1 MSKPIKNKM
10 KAVWRV
16 WNLPKFIMLQVTAIF
31 AIASLFVSASSVNAK
46 VIVTEQTKYYFV
58 LGRNG
63 KQIHSKLGRRGPWKI
78 RRKHAIAATVR
89 SYDIKNIQFEKRGTK
104 CIMSNVDVHLSLT
117 YYFPKWVNK
126 NKGSKKL
133 QKLWASFLEELVRH
147 EQVHGRIFKDTI
159 HQFEKELLRT
169 TGRLSDDCSGMV
181 KTAQDRLNKIDARGE
196 VRHGAFDRR
205 EKKATAKIRKLEKA
219 IAKTR

>member
-1 MSKPIKNKM
+1 MSKPIRNKM
-10 KAVWRV
+10 MEIGRTLI
-16 WNLPKFIMLQVTAIF
+16 LPKFIMLLAAVIF
-31 AIASLFVSASSVNAK
+31 ASTSLFFTASSVNAK

-89 SYDIKNIQFEKRGTK
+89 SYDIKNIQFEKRGKK
-104 CIMSNVDVHLSLT
+104 CVMSNVDVHLSLT

-133 QKLWASFLEELVRH
+133 QKLWASFLKELVRH
-147 EQVHGRIFKDTI
+147 EHAHGRIFKDTM

-169 TGRLSDDCSGMV
+169 TDKLSDDCSAMV
-181 KTAQDRLNKIDARGE
+181 KIAQDRLDKIDARGE

-205 EKKATAKIRKLEKA
+205 EKKATAKIRRLEKA
-219 IAKTR
+219 IATTR